1 MNAYLLELLTYL
13 FRLCFNQCNASLHFG
28 SSKHS
33 AYFQNPPSHSL
44 LLTLWSLISHLVL
57 LIPKSFVS
65 SRCCFPKFLCHDHK
79 SHIARVVYYSL
90 VASARMHPIS
100 CIYPRFACCAH
111 SYASKHPAVDL
122 DSRVFTHSELSP
134 FDHLL

>member
-79 SHIARVVYYSL
+79 SHIARVVYYFTGSPFAYQL
-90 VASARMHPIS
+90 CSIVPTAFARMHPIS
-100 CIYPRFACCAH
+100 CIHPRLACCVH
-111 SYASKHPAVDL
+111 S
-122 DSRVFTHSELSP
+122 
-134 FDHLL
+134 